1 MSADQPHRVL
11 LRYDREDDRD
21 AFLQDFA
28 GAFSIDS
35 YSSDQE
41 ALAAIARGR
50 SLPDAL
56 VFITTDTDQLLTS
69 SLLQQVSDGGCCL
82 RIVIGGQFSLDQIIH
97 LLENRVVD
105 RCYAKPWDINLVRT
119 DLFAA
124 TMSVQDNAGPTPVES
139 EHPKPLVLI
148 VDDEQSATK
157 YLSKQLMR
165 MQDRFE
171 TRCAASAQQA
181 LETLHQEGHR
191 TAVLMTDQ
199 RMPGMKGLQLINE
212 MRQSYPHITRI
223 LTSAYGELD
232 VALGAVN
239 QGRIFRYQKKPWHAA
254 SLLPVLDDAIAQ
266 HHASRQ
272 KSEQWQ
278 FALAER
284 FEGVR
289 ERRKAALLRALTES
303 PSVPWA
309 SRDVIQNFL
318 RDMDA
323 ISTLPP
329 GASHFRDHSPEALD
343 NALVR
348 GLRAELTRYLEIPLT
363 DAVPNNGTLPDAIQS
378 ALDVLLSA
386 SGMSRDHLISEQD
399 EDVTTLRLEA
409 GKNLHLYSHVLS
421 PMARVSSQLLKQ
433 QGALLALYIM
443 AQQQGGQ
450 VLLQGGQQR
459 FTLELSLPLRAPSGG
474 SRQP

>member
-1 MSADQPHRVL
+1 MCIR
-11 LRYDREDDRD
+11 DR
-21 AFLQDFA
+21 
-28 GAFSIDS
+28 
-35 YSSDQE
+35 
-41 ALAAIARGR
+41 
-50 SLPDAL
+50 
-56 VFITTDTDQLLTS
+56 
-69 SLLQQVSDGGCCL
+69 
-82 RIVIGGQFSLDQIIH
+82 
-97 LLENRVVD
+97 NRVVD

-171 TRCAASAQQA
+171 IRCAASAQQA

-254 SLLPVLDDAIAQ
+254 SLLPVLEDAIAQ
-266 HHASRQ
+266 HHASRR
-272 KSEQWQ
+272 KSEQSQ
-278 FALAER
+278 VALAER
-284 FEGVR
+284 FEGIR
-289 ERRKAALLRALTES
+289 EQRKAALLRALTES
-303 PSVPWA
+303 PSGPMA
-309 SRDVIQNFL
+309 SPDVIQDFL

-323 ISTLPP
+323 IDTLPP

-386 SGMSRDHLISEQD
+386 SGMSRDHLIREQD

-443 AQQQGGQ
+443 ARQQGGQ